1 MKKKRVFK
9 ILEIIFLQKIRKM
22 IYVNQVFSKINI
34 VKLFKKKL
42 NIIKKLFQIILLFLI
57 LII

>member
-9 ILEIIFLQKIRKM
+9 ILEIILQKIRKM